1 MSQSF
6 HKAIDTL
13 VANFANQRPIRTGS
27 LIVTLF
33 GDAILPR
40 GGTVSLASL
49 VRVLE
54 TFGLSERLIRTAAF
68 RSTKNGWLTATKIGR
83 QSYYSLTESGRR
95 QFDEASRRIYGDVPD
110 NWDGAWTLIILPHGL
125 EGKRDA
131 IRKDLI
137 WLGFG
142 QITTG
147 LLGHPSIDST
157 PTIRHLSD
165 HGVLDQVIVMH
176 AKLDRVTSNQSQND
190 LVRSCW
196 PLDEI
201 EDQYRL
207 FLETFRP
214 IYKAARSSKTLPPHL
229 CLLAR
234 TILIHEYRKI
244 ILHDPLLPR
253 ELLPSSWCGALA
265 YQLCRNLYG
274 VIYQNADQYL
284 TTHLES
290 SEGPLTNPG
299 RNFEKR
305 FGGLPHIS

>member
-1 MSQSF
+1 MSESF
-6 HKAIDTL
+6 HKAIETL
-13 VANFANQRPIRTGS
+13 VTHFAAQRPLRTGS

-40 GGTVSLASL
+40 GGTVSLTSL

-68 RSTKNGWLTATKIGR
+68 RLTKKGWLSATKIGR
-83 QSYYSLTESGRR
+83 QSYYSLTDSGRR
-95 QFDEASRRIYGDVPD
+95 QFDEASRRIYGDVVD
-110 NWDGAWTLIILPHGL
+110 NWDGAWTLIILPPNL
-125 EGKRDA
+125 EGQRDA

-147 LLGHPSIDST
+147 LLGHPSIKST
-157 PTIRHLSD
+157 PTIQHLSD
-165 HGVLDQVIVMH
+165 LGVLDRVVIMH
-176 AKLDRVTSNQSQND
+176 ARLDRITSNQSQHD
-190 LVRSCW
+190 LVRACW

-201 EDQYRL
+201 EEHYRR
-207 FLETFRP
+207 FLKTFRP
-214 IYKAARSSKTLPPHL
+214 IYKTARATADLPPPL

-234 TILIHEYRKI
+234 IILIHEYRKI
-244 ILHDPLLPR
+244 ILRDPLLPR
-253 ELLPSSWCGALA
+253 ELLPSSWMGAAA

-274 VIYQNADQYL
+274 LIYQGADTYL
-284 TTHLES
+284 TDHLES
-290 SEGPLTNPG
+290 AEGPLRHLG

-305 FGGLPHIS
+305 FGGLPRGA